1 MRTLNDLHTHIL
13 YELVAGRQAVVLE
26 WGIGEAKQS
35 KLIKQ
40 YNHSAFNFIGLLK
53 ANLWR

>member
-13 YELVAGRQAVVLE
+13 YELEAGSRV
-26 WGIGEAKQS
+26 EAKQS

-40 YNHSAFNFIGLLK
+40 YNRSAFNFIGLLK